1 VQVNSIYSDRVLS
14 RRIVETYGAP
24 GAQVPWSIARHPPR
38 ARRTTRSGIGKPI
51 DIANITLFLASDES
65 RMVTGATIAADGG
78 RSAY

>member
-1 VQVNSIYSDRVLS
+1 VRQALRS
-14 RRIVETYGAP
+14 RGRSPGIRRGGAEDYP
-24 GAQVPWSIARHPPR
+24 FW
-38 ARRTTRSGIGKPI
+38 IGKPN